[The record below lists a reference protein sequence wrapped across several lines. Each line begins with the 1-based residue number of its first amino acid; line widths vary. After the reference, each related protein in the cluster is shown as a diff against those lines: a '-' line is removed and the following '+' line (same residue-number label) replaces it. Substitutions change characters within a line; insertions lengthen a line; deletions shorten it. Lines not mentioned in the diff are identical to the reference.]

1 MANLGGKHKTT
12 TVADGAHSRVASAE
26 RSPRGEFLFGLL
38 HACLCVGK
46 IAHAS
51 AQSGHCAR
59 SMSGV
64 PGVMGDFRFECGGSR
79 RLCASCDG
87 KVRYQKPPQEC
98 DWDVFQCESDQ
109 PRAVLLSARATL
121 YAPQARYY
129 TQAEDCH
136 LLSPTPT
143 VKYPR
148 EVVRA
153 RMRKALHL
161 PGWAAVDGRPA
172 LSAISRIGDKARSL
186 RHVLGLQVEEDMT
199 EMLVG
204 RKAPHG
210 RRGANPFS
218 SNHVWRRL
226 WKWKDES
233 RVVGGHAGARS
244 LRLARSVSGSDR
256 RSARVSLHQV

>member
-1 MANLGGKHKTT
+1 
-12 TVADGAHSRVASAE
+12 
-26 RSPRGEFLFGLL
+26 
-38 HACLCVGK
+38 
-46 IAHAS
+46 
-51 AQSGHCAR
+51 
-59 SMSGV
+59 
-64 PGVMGDFRFECGGSR
+64 
-79 RLCASCDG
+79 
-87 KVRYQKPPQEC
+87 
-98 DWDVFQCESDQ
+98 
-109 PRAVLLSARATL
+109 
-121 YAPQARYY
+121 
-129 TQAEDCH
+129 
-136 LLSPTPT
+136 
-143 VKYPR
+143 
-148 EVVRA
+148 
-153 RMRKALHL
+153 MRKALHL

-172 LSAISRIGDKARSL
+172 LSAISRIGDEARSL